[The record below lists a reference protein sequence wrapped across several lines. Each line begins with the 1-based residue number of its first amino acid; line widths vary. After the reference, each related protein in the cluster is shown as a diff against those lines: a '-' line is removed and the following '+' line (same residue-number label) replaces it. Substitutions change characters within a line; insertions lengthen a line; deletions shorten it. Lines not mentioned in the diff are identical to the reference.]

1 MTRIPSNAG
10 ETTLADGGLTGVCVM
25 PVWANDNSTAPR
37 TATRR
42 GAFAALA
49 LTLGLLV
56 SLPVAA
62 RIDNSKNPDNPTNVA
77 SPWTED
83 LAREVG
89 IVEKVNSPIPMD
101 ITLID
106 EAGNNV
112 ALGSF
117 FKEGR
122 PVVINLGY
130 SRCPSICIAMRN
142 QLVTTLPDT
151 DLSLGEDFIVLNVS
165 IDPQE
170 TYEVSAQMQDTTL
183 SELKEAGVEVSAQ
196 GWRFLTG
203 TPETIAALTD
213 AVGYRYLY
221 IKPQNEYGHPGVLVL
236 ADGQGVVKRY
246 LSGTAY
252 SGRTLRLSIVE
263 TSEGKVGSLFDQ
275 AFVTCFVWDAQAN
288 NYTATASFIMML
300 GGGVTILFVAGLVW
314 AGFAYEKRRR
324 QLQGD
329 TPKAM
334 PTPA

>member
-1 MTRIPSNAG
+1 
-10 ETTLADGGLTGVCVM
+10 M
-25 PVWANDNSTAPR
+25 PAWAKANPTPR
-37 TATRR
+37 TAARR
-42 GAFAALA
+42 GAVAALA
-49 LTLGLLV
+49 LLLGLV
-56 SLPVAA
+56 VCLPAAA
-62 RIDNSKNPDNPTNVA
+62 RIDNSKNRDNPTNVA

-89 IVEKVNSPIPMD
+89 IIEKVNSPIPND

-106 EAGNNV
+106 ESGQSV
-112 ALGSF
+112 ELGSF
-117 FKEGR
+117 FRSDR
-122 PVVINLGY
+122 PVIINLGY
-130 SRCPSICIAMRN
+130 SRCPSICIAMRI
-142 QLVTTLPDT
+142 LLDTTLPDVV
-151 DLSLGEDFIVLNVS
+151 LNMGEDFIVLNVS

-170 TYEVSAQMQDTTL
+170 TAEVSAEMQETTL
-183 SELKEAGVEVSAQ
+183 AELKEAGVDVSAK

-203 TPETIAALTD
+203 TPEAIKALTD
-213 AVGYRYLY
+213 AVGYRYMY

-236 ADGQGVVKRY
+236 ADGEGVVKRY

-263 TSEGKVGSLFDQ
+263 TSQGKVGSLFDQ
-275 AFVTCFVWDAQAN
+275 AFVTCFVWDAEAN

-329 TPKAM
+329 THKAM
-334 PTPA
+334 PNPA

>member
-1 MTRIPSNAG
+1 
-10 ETTLADGGLTGVCVM
+10 M
-25 PVWANDNSTAPR
+25 PAWAKANPISR
-37 TATRR
+37 TAARR
-42 GAFAALA
+42 GAVAALA
-49 LTLGLLV
+49 LLLGLLV
-56 SLPVAA
+56 SLPADA
-62 RIDNSKNPDNPTNVA
+62 RVDNSKNRDNPSSVVN
-77 SPWTED
+77 PWTED

-89 IVEKVNSPIPMD
+89 IAEKVNSPIPMD

-106 EAGNNV
+106 ETGKAV
-112 ALGSF
+112 ELGSF

-142 QLVTTLPDT
+142 QLVTSLPDT
-151 DLSLGEDFIVLNVS
+151 ELNLGEDFIVLNVS
-165 IDPQE
+165 IDPE
-170 TYEVSAQMQDTTL
+170 ESFEVSAEMQGKT
-183 SELKEAGVEVSAQ
+183 LKELEDAGVEVGAE

-203 TPETIAALTD
+203 DQDAIKALTD

-221 IKPQNEYGHPGVLVL
+221 IKTQNEYGHPGVLVL
-236 ADGQGVVKRY
+236 ADGEGIVRRY
-246 LSGTAY
+246 LSGVAY

-275 AFVTCFVWDAQAN
+275 AFVTCFVWDSEAN
-288 NYTATASFIMML
+288 NYTVTAGFIMMM
-300 GGGVTILFVAGLVW
+300 GGGVTIFFVAGLVW

-334 PTPA
+334 ANPA

>member
-1 MTRIPSNAG
+1 
-10 ETTLADGGLTGVCVM
+10 M
-25 PVWANDNSTAPR
+25 PAWAKHNPTSRFP
-37 TATRR
+37 ATCRR
-42 GAFAALA
+42 AVVALSLFLVA
-49 LTLGLLV
+49 LV
-56 SLPVAA
+56 VLPVSA

-77 SPWTED
+77 NPWTED
-83 LAREVG
+83 IIREVG

-106 EAGNNV
+106 EAGKSV
-112 ALGSF
+112 ELGSL
-117 FKEGR
+117 FKQGR

-142 QLVTTLPDT
+142 QLVDAMPDV
-151 DLSLGEDFIVLNVS
+151 DLAVGEDFVILNIS
-165 IDPQE
+165 IDPEETAETSAKMQE
-170 TYEVSAQMQDTTL
+170 TTLAQ
-183 SELKEAGVEVSAQ
+183 LKEKGVEASAD
-196 GWRFLTG
+196 GWRYLTG
-203 TPETIAALTD
+203 TQEAITALTE

-263 TSEGKVGSLFDQ
+263 TSQGKVGSLFDQ
-275 AFVTCFVWDAQAN
+275 AFVTCFVWDAEAN
-288 NYTATASFIMML
+288 NYTATASFIMMI
-300 GGGVTILFVAGLVW
+300 GGGVTIFFVGGLIW

-329 TPKAM
+329 TPAAM

>member
-1 MTRIPSNAG
+1 
-10 ETTLADGGLTGVCVM
+10 M
-25 PVWANDNSTAPR
+25 PAWAKHNPTSRFP
-37 TATRR
+37 ATRR
-42 GAFAALA
+42 RAVAALSLFLVA
-49 LTLGLLV
+49 LV
-56 SLPVAA
+56 VLPVSA

-77 SPWTED
+77 NPWTED
-83 LAREVG
+83 IIREVG

-106 EAGNNV
+106 EAGKSIE
-112 ALGSF
+112 LGSL
-117 FKEGR
+117 FKQGR

-142 QLVTTLPDT
+142 QLVDAMPDV
-151 DLSLGEDFIVLNVS
+151 DLAVGEDFVILNIS
-165 IDPQE
+165 IDPEETAETSAKMQE
-170 TYEVSAQMQDTTL
+170 TTLAQ
-183 SELKEAGVEVSAQ
+183 LKEKGVEASAD
-196 GWRFLTG
+196 GWRYLTG
-203 TPETIAALTD
+203 TQQAITALTE

-263 TSEGKVGSLFDQ
+263 TSQGEVGSLFDQ
-275 AFVTCFVWDAQAN
+275 AFVTCFVWDAEAN
-288 NYTATASFIMML
+288 NYTATASFIMMI
-300 GGGVTILFVAGLVW
+300 GGGVTIFFVGGLIW

-329 TPKAM
+329 TPAAM

>member
-1 MTRIPSNAG
+1 
-10 ETTLADGGLTGVCVM
+10 M
-25 PVWANDNSTAPR
+25 PRWANANTTPRNTALS
-37 TATRR
+37 R
-42 GAFAALA
+42 GAVAALA
-49 LTLGLLV
+49 LLVGLLA
-56 SLPVAA
+56 VAPAHA
-62 RIDNSKNPDNPTNVA
+62 RIDNSKNRDNPTNVA
-77 SPWTED
+77 NPWTED

-89 IVEKVNSPIPMD
+89 IVEKVNSPIPFD

-106 EAGNNV
+106 EAGKPV
-112 ALGSF
+112 QLGSF

-151 DLSLGEDFIVLNVS
+151 DLNLGEDFIVLNIS

-170 TYEVSAQMQDTTL
+170 TPEVSAEMQQTTL
-183 SELKEAGVEVSAQ
+183 AELKEKGVEVSGD

-203 TPETIAALTD
+203 EQEAITALTD
-213 AVGYRYLY
+213 AVGYRYMY

-236 ADGQGVVKRY
+236 ADGEGVVKRY

-263 TSEGKVGSLFDQ
+263 TSQGKVGSLFDQ
-275 AFVTCFVWDAQAN
+275 AFVTCFVWDAKAN

-300 GGGVTILFVAGLVW
+300 GGGVTIFFVAGLVW

-324 QLQGD
+324 QLQRD
-329 TPKAM
+329 AAPAM
-334 PTPA
+334 PNPA

>member
-1 MTRIPSNAG
+1 
-10 ETTLADGGLTGVCVM
+10 M
-25 PVWANDNSTAPR
+25 PAWAKHNPTSRFP
-37 TATRR
+37 ATSRR
-42 GAFAALA
+42 AVAALSLFLVA
-49 LTLGLLV
+49 LV
-56 SLPVAA
+56 VLPVSA

-77 SPWTED
+77 NPWTED
-83 LAREVG
+83 IIREVG

-106 EAGNNV
+106 EAGKSV
-112 ALGSF
+112 ELGSL
-117 FKEGR
+117 FKQGR
-122 PVVINLGY
+122 PIVINLGY

-142 QLVTTLPDT
+142 QLVDAMPDV
-151 DLSLGEDFIVLNVS
+151 DLAVGEDFVILNIS
-165 IDPQE
+165 IDPEETAETSAKMQE
-170 TYEVSAQMQDTTL
+170 TTLAQ
-183 SELKEAGVEVSAQ
+183 LKEKGVEASAD
-196 GWRFLTG
+196 GWRYLTG
-203 TPETIAALTD
+203 TQEAITALTE

-263 TSEGKVGSLFDQ
+263 TSQGKVGSLFDQ
-275 AFVTCFVWDAQAN
+275 AFVTCFVWDAEAN
-288 NYTATASFIMML
+288 NYTATASFIMMI
-300 GGGVTILFVAGLVW
+300 GGGVTIFFVGGLIW

-329 TPKAM
+329 TPAAM

>member
-1 MTRIPSNAG
+1 
-10 ETTLADGGLTGVCVM
+10 M
-25 PVWANDNSTAPR
+25 PAWAKHNPTSRFP
-37 TATRR
+37 ATRR
-42 GAFAALA
+42 RAVAALSLFLVA
-49 LTLGLLV
+49 LV
-56 SLPVAA
+56 VLPVSA

-77 SPWTED
+77 NPWTED
-83 LAREVG
+83 IIREVG

-106 EAGNNV
+106 EAGKSIE
-112 ALGSF
+112 LGSL
-117 FKEGR
+117 FKQGR

-142 QLVTTLPDT
+142 QLVDAMPDV
-151 DLSLGEDFIVLNVS
+151 DLAVGEDFVILNIS
-165 IDPQE
+165 IDPEETAETSAKMQE
-170 TYEVSAQMQDTTL
+170 TTLAQ
-183 SELKEAGVEVSAQ
+183 LKEKGVEASAD
-196 GWRFLTG
+196 GWRYLTG
-203 TPETIAALTD
+203 TQEAITALTE

-263 TSEGKVGSLFDQ
+263 TSQGEVGSLFDQ
-275 AFVTCFVWDAQAN
+275 AFVTCFVWDAEAN
-288 NYTATASFIMML
+288 NYTATASFIMMI
-300 GGGVTILFVAGLVW
+300 GGGVTIFFVGGLIW

-329 TPKAM
+329 TPAAM

>member
-1 MTRIPSNAG
+1 
-10 ETTLADGGLTGVCVM
+10 M
-25 PVWANDNSTAPR
+25 PAWAKHNPTSRFP
-37 TATRR
+37 ATRR
-42 GAFAALA
+42 SAVVALSLFLVA
-49 LTLGLLV
+49 LV
-56 SLPVAA
+56 VLPVSA

-77 SPWTED
+77 NPWTED
-83 LAREVG
+83 IIREVG

-106 EAGNNV
+106 EAGKSV
-112 ALGSF
+112 ELGSL
-117 FKEGR
+117 FKQGR
-122 PVVINLGY
+122 PIVINLGY

-142 QLVTTLPDT
+142 QLVDAMPDV
-151 DLSLGEDFIVLNVS
+151 DLAVGEDFVILNIS
-165 IDPQE
+165 IDPEETAETSAKMQE
-170 TYEVSAQMQDTTL
+170 TTLAQ
-183 SELKEAGVEVSAQ
+183 LKEKGVEASAD
-196 GWRFLTG
+196 GWRYLTG
-203 TPETIAALTD
+203 TQEAITALTE

-263 TSEGKVGSLFDQ
+263 TSQGKVGSLFDQ
-275 AFVTCFVWDAQAN
+275 AFVTCFVWDAEAN
-288 NYTATASFIMML
+288 NYTATASFIMMI
-300 GGGVTILFVAGLVW
+300 GGGVTIFFVGGLIW

-329 TPKAM
+329 TPAAM

>member
-1 MTRIPSNAG
+1 
-10 ETTLADGGLTGVCVM
+10 M
-25 PVWANDNSTAPR
+25 PAWAKHNPTSRFP
-37 TATRR
+37 ATCRS
-42 GAFAALA
+42 AVAALSLFLVA
-49 LTLGLLV
+49 LV
-56 SLPVAA
+56 VLPVSA

-77 SPWTED
+77 NPWTED
-83 LAREVG
+83 IIREVG

-106 EAGNNV
+106 EAGKSV
-112 ALGSF
+112 ELGSL
-117 FKEGR
+117 FKQGR

-142 QLVTTLPDT
+142 QLVDAMPDV
-151 DLSLGEDFIVLNVS
+151 DLAVGEDFVILNIS
-165 IDPQE
+165 IDPEETAETSAKMQE
-170 TYEVSAQMQDTTL
+170 TTLAQ
-183 SELKEAGVEVSAQ
+183 LKEKGVEASAD
-196 GWRFLTG
+196 GWRYLTG
-203 TPETIAALTD
+203 TQEAITALTE

-263 TSEGKVGSLFDQ
+263 TSQGKVGSLFDQ
-275 AFVTCFVWDAQAN
+275 AFVTCFVWDAEAN
-288 NYTATASFIMML
+288 NYTATASFIMMI
-300 GGGVTILFVAGLVW
+300 GGGVTIFFVGGLIW

-329 TPKAM
+329 TPAAM